1 MQPSYVQTWA
11 TAMNSAAIRESYK
24 AQINTLSPA
33 DVVDASIDISRLLW
47 RLPILSRARRIACYF
62 PVGREVDCRYFIN
75 SAWER
80 GRTVLLPVLSGLELK
95 FSTYHADTVFLRNQ
109 HNIPE
114 PVTKKSQFVEPRKID
129 VVLAPLVAF
138 DAAGNRIGMGG
149 GYYDR
154 SFCFMRSRTS
164 WHRPTLIGLAY
175 EFQKAPKIKAYSW
188 DIPLQFVVTE
198 KNIYRF

>member
-1 MQPSYVQTWA
+1 
-11 TAMNSAAIRESYK
+11 MNSAAIRESFK
-24 AQINTLSPA
+24 AQRNALSSA
-33 DVVDASIDISRLLW
+33 DVAEASIDISRRLW

-75 SAWER
+75 TAWER
-80 GRTVLLPVLSGLELK
+80 GRTILLPVLCGLELK
-95 FSTYHADTVFLRNQ
+95 FSTYDADTVFLRNQ
-109 HNIPE
+109 HHIPE
-114 PVTKKSQFVEPRKID
+114 PSVKKSQLTDPQEID

-138 DAAGNRIGMGG
+138 DTTGNRIGMGG

-154 SFCFMRSRTS
+154 SFRFMRSRTA

-198 KNIYRF
+198 NNFYRF